1 MRLLVSR
8 WSPHSRLSLYVARV
22 SPAMQ
27 PKVFYAGCPTCH
39 NRPYFQAWTPAQNTL
54 ACIPRGWA
62 KAIKVDKLQVWCVST
77 RWCHSFIP
85 TGLLCLACCELLSSK
100 CSDAVKY
107 GGSFAACLCF
117 LVLWCS
123 TLKFDR
129 YFNQQQAY
137 EACRL
142 YHMYVVVV
150 AYRPPVKKRKHA
162 DKELESRVRTYSA
175 SSTSS
180 DSADDLDT
188 GLSIVDDEA
197 LALKLL
203 TS

>member
-1 MRLLVSR
+1 
-8 WSPHSRLSLYVARV
+8 
-22 SPAMQ
+22 
-27 PKVFYAGCPTCH
+27 
-39 NRPYFQAWTPAQNTL
+39 
-54 ACIPRGWA
+54 
-62 KAIKVDKLQVWCVST
+62 
-77 RWCHSFIP
+77 
-85 TGLLCLACCELLSSK
+85 
-100 CSDAVKY
+100 
-107 GGSFAACLCF
+107 
-117 LVLWCS
+117 
-123 TLKFDR
+123 
-129 YFNQQQAY
+129 
-137 EACRL
+137 
-142 YHMYVVVV
+142 MYVVVV